1 MPDWTPATL
10 AAYLTRPPT
19 VAMKEAIEAYE
30 QGFMTLEELK
40 QKLTLY
46 LKREEDKMQET

>member
-1 MPDWTPATL
+1 MPDWTPASL
-10 AAYLTRPPT
+10 AAYLLRPPT

-40 QKLTLY
+40 EKLALY
-46 LKREEDKMQET
+46 LKREEERAQP